1 MLVTL
6 ETRGF
11 TPVAHR
17 DFPGCEPAA
26 ATADLRLTSQVLG
39 LQSLPPTVVLTQ
51 LVALA
56 CVSLFAERSI
66 VFIICE
72 LSEEQLGVVITALV
86 SVLELLLELGILEL
100 LS

>member
-17 DFPGCEPAA
+17 DFPGFEPAA
-26 ATADLRLTSQVLG
+26 AADLRLTSQVLG
-39 LQSLPPTVVLTQ
+39 LQSLPLTVALAQ

-72 LSEEQLGVVITALV
+72 LLEEQLDVVITVLL
-86 SVLELLLELGILEL
+86 SVLELLLELRILEL